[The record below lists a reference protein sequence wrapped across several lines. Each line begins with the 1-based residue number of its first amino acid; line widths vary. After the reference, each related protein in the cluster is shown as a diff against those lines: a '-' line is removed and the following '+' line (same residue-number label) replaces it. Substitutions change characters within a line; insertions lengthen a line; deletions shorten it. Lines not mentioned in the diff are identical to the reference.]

1 MIPRAIPITAND
13 PAFPP
18 YEVLVGSGLLS
29 DLGPTLAN
37 TLGADR
43 RAFLIY
49 DRDLPQEH
57 VAEASRSLA
66 HHGYAVSSAFGV
78 ATETEKTLDS
88 AERLL
93 EEVAITRHE
102 RRDPIVALGGG
113 IVGDLAGFVAATYR
127 RGVPVVQCPTTLL
140 AMVDASVGGK
150 TGVNLATE
158 RGLLKN
164 FVGAFHQPALVVAD
178 VKTLATLSDRQFCAG
193 LAECVKHALLSADC
207 GDADLLAWMASTMPR
222 FLARESE
229 ALTDL
234 VARNVAVKAR
244 VVRDDPREERATSDG
259 SGLSRMLLNL
269 GHTFAH
275 AFETLPGVAPLDRAS
290 DTPLLHGE
298 AVALGLV
305 AACAAG
311 EHLGMTD
318 PETTRLALAALT
330 AAGLPTRAINLPPS
344 EDLAARMM
352 HDKKVA
358 QGKLRLIVPTG
369 PGRCTIIPDA
379 PHEAAIAG
387 LDAIRA

>member
-1 MIPRAIPITAND
+1 MPPRRIPITAED

-18 YEVLVGSGLLS
+18 YEALVGPGLLS
-29 DLGPTLAN
+29 DLGETVAGV
-37 TLGADR
+37 LGADR

-49 DRDLPQEH
+49 DRDLPHEH

-66 HHGYAVSSAFGV
+66 HHGFAVSSAFAV
-78 ATETEKTLDS
+78 ASETEKSLAS
-88 AERLL
+88 AQRLL

-150 TGVNLATE
+150 AGVNLATE

-164 FVGAFHQPALVVAD
+164 FVGAFHQPSVVVAD
-178 VKTLATLSDRQFCAG
+178 VKTLSTLSDRQLRAG
-193 LAECVKHALLSADC
+193 LAECVKHALLSVDC
-207 GDADLLAWMASTMPR
+207 GDPDLLSWTTGSMTR
-222 FLARESE
+222 FLERSSDSLAE
-229 ALTDL
+229 L

-244 VVRDDPREERATSDG
+244 VVRDDPREERHDSG
-259 SGLSRMLLNL
+259 ESGLSRMLLNL

-275 AFETLPGVAPLDRAS
+275 AFETAPGVSPEGRPEDC
-290 DTPLLHGE
+290 PLLHGE
-298 AVALGLV
+298 AVALGIV

-311 EHLGMTD
+311 ALLGITPD
-318 PETTRLALAALT
+318 GTALAARNALR
-330 AAGLPTRAINLPPS
+330 ACGLPERATGLPPS
-344 EDLAARMM
+344 DELASRMM

-358 QGKLRLIVPTG
+358 GGKLRLVVPGAVGRTVIVG
-369 PGRCTIIPDA
+369 DA
-379 PHEAAIAG
+379 PREAAIAG
-387 LDAIRA
+387 IDAIRA

>member
-1 MIPRAIPITAND
+1 MNPRRIPITAND
-13 PAFPP
+13 PTFPP
-18 YEVLVGSGLLS
+18 YEVHVGLGLLS
-29 DLGPTLAN
+29 NLGPTLAE

-49 DRDLPQEH
+49 DRDLPHEH

-66 HHGYAVSSAFGV
+66 HHGFAVSSAFAV
-78 ATETEKTLDS
+78 ATETEKSLDS
-88 AERLL
+88 AQRLL

-127 RGVPVVQCPTTLL
+127 RGIPVAQCPTTLL

-150 TGVNLATE
+150 TGVNLSTE

-164 FVGAFHQPALVVAD
+164 FVGAFHQPSLVVAD
-178 VKTLATLSDRQFCAG
+178 VKTLATLSDRHLCAG
-193 LAECVKHALLSADC
+193 LAECVKHSLLSADC
-207 GDADLLAWMASTMPR
+207 DDPELLSWMVATMPR

-234 VARNVAVKAR
+234 VARNVAIKAR

-275 AFETLPGVAPLDRAS
+275 AFETLPSVAPEGRAS

-298 AVALGLV
+298 AVALGIV

-318 PETTRLALAALT
+318 PETTKLAHDALT
-330 AAGLPTRAINLPPS
+330 AACLPTRAINLPPS
-344 EDLAARMM
+344 VDLASRMM
-352 HDKKVA
+352 HDKKVT
-358 QGKLRLIVPTG
+358 QGKLRLIVPTT
-369 PGRCTIIPDA
+369 PGRCAIVPDA
-379 PHEAAIAG
+379 PQDAAIVG